1 MLLCSNLKQVLIITY
16 YWPPSG
22 GAGVQRW
29 LKLSNYL
36 QEQGLQ
42 VHLIVPKSSDASYFV
57 FDKSLEKDIHPAIKI
72 YPTTTIEPFGLYKRL
87 FGGDK
92 IPAAGFSNVDTG
104 SFKQK
109 LSIFIRTNFF
119 IPDPRKYWKYFAY
132 KKAKEIIKKEGIKT
146 VITSSPPHSVQLI
159 GAKLK
164 QNLAINWI
172 ADLRDL
178 WTDIY
183 YYPVLRHTKF
193 SAYLDKRYERKIL
206 EEADKVVTVSPFF
219 ADVFSKKSS
228 KIGVDKFAFIP
239 NGYDHKDFQDF
250 NYARKT
256 DFTICYT
263 GTLSKEYR
271 IQPFLQAV
279 SQLHANHPTINIKLR
294 FVGVV
299 YQELASELKALNLFN
314 NVEFV
319 GYVAHSES
327 INYLEDAYALL
338 LVGPLNE
345 AKTEG
350 SIPAKV
356 FEYMASARPI
366 IYIGKPD
373 GFMAKMLAETE
384 TGNSFGEE
392 VDQVYNHLLMLH
404 DNYQSGIYPTNI
416 SKAVAQFSRQN
427 QASEF
432 AKLIH

>member
-1 MLLCSNLKQVLIITY
+1 MKQVLIITY

-36 QEQGLQ
+36 QEQDIQ
-42 VHLIVPKSSDASYFV
+42 VHLIVPKANDASYFV
-57 FDKSLEKDIHPAIKI
+57 FDESLKKDIHPDIKI
-72 YPTTTIEPFGLYKRL
+72 YPTHTIEPFGLYKKL

-92 IPAAGFSNVDTG
+92 IPAAGFSNVDTK

-119 IPDPRKYWKYFAY
+119 IPDPRKFWKYFAY
-132 KKAKEIIKKEGIKT
+132 KAAKSIIEKEGINT

-159 GAKLK
+159 GLKLRAKLG
-164 QNLAINWI
+164 ISWI

-183 YYPVLRHTKF
+183 YYPVLRHTKL
-193 SAYLDKRYERKIL
+193 SAYFDAKYERKIL
-206 EEADKVVTVSPFF
+206 EHADKVVTVSPLFSDIF
-219 ADVFSKKSS
+219 IKKSKKI
-228 KIGVDKFAFIP
+228 KTDKFVFIP
-239 NGYDHKDFQDF
+239 NGYDDKDFANFD
-250 NYARKT
+250 YSKKT
-256 DFTICYT
+256 EFTFCYT
-263 GTLSKEYR
+263 GTLSKEYNV
-271 IQPFLQAV
+271 QPFLKAV
-279 SQLHANHPTINIKLR
+279 AKLHKQHPEINIKLR

-299 YQELASELKALNLFN
+299 YKELENELMELNIQNL
-314 NVEFV
+314 VEFI
-319 GYVAHSES
+319 GYVPHSES

-345 AKTEG
+345 SKTEG

-384 TGNSFGEE
+384 TGTSFGSN
-392 VDQVYNHLLMLH
+392 VDEIYNHLMKLH
-404 DNYQSGIYPTNI
+404 KQWEAAHYPTEI
-416 SKAVAQFSRQN
+416 SKKVSKFSRQN
-427 QASEF
+427 QAKTF
-432 AKLIH
+432 AALIE